1 MGLIGSLQIGKTGL
15 LASQAAL
22 QVVGQNLA
30 NLATD
35 GYHRQKITLAPER
48 AQQIGP
54 GLFIGRGV
62 KIQSITRTVDEA
74 LEARL
79 RGSISDQSAS
89 EIRQQLLGRIEAI
102 ENEFSGTDL
111 STALGEFFNAFSE
124 LANRPQDV
132 SLRTLLLEQ
141 AGSLS
146 GFIRDLDAELGQVQL
161 QTIAQTDQA
170 VETVNDLLDRIATL
184 NQQISVQSRGSGGAP
199 GLRDQRDQLL
209 AELSKYLDIS
219 TVEQASGSVDVFVGS
234 LPIILNNKSR
244 GVELL
249 TEEQD
254 GETVTKVVIA
264 ADRSPL
270 DITSGELGALIRF
283 KEQDIQDAI
292 DAIDTLAAQLIYQV
306 NRLHSQGQ
314 GLDLLDGVTGTTAV
328 EDATVA
334 LNDLDGTGLM
344 IAPTH
349 GSFQVHVV
357 QKSTGQVL
365 TTTINVDLDGINPAG
380 DTTLTSLA
388 ANIDA
393 IANISASVTADGKLQ
408 ITPDS
413 SDFQI
418 SFSDD
423 TSGALAVLG
432 INTFF
437 TGKDAFDI
445 NVNPELKAKP
455 RLVAAAA
462 SSADGKNPG
471 DNSNALAM
479 AALRDQPLA
488 ELNGLSLTQH
498 WNRHVEDF
506 AVRQAQARQQYQADT
521 VIREGLMSQQQSV
534 SGVNAD
540 EEAIDLLQYQRAYQ
554 ASARLLTVIDEML
567 QTLIAAV

>member
-184 NQQISVQSRGSGGAP
+184 NQQISVQSRGSGGSP

-314 GLDLLDGVTGTTAV
+314 GLDLLDGVTGATAV
-328 EDATVA
+328 EDATAA
-334 LNDLDGTGLM
+334 LNDLDSTGLT

-388 ANIDA
+388 ADIDA

-413 SDFQI
+413 GDFQI

-445 NVNPELKAKP
+445 NVNPVLKASP
-455 RLVAAAA
+455 RLVAAAG

-479 AALRDQPLA
+479 AALRDQPLT